1 MTSLTSPLDDTALP
15 KDDTADR
22 AMDRYRSLS
31 TELAEQDLTFLG
43 SAPYVYHC
51 HHFNLFHD
59 QTIDDALG
67 EEAGF
72 QVKSRAAH
80 RASRHLLADAV
91 ESLGD
96 STPAARLAAAQGVF
110 SWLGHGKLQI
120 GADAS
125 GGTAH
130 GEYLHYSYAWRE
142 KYGRR
147 VRRTQPMDA
156 FAAGFAAAA
165 VEVAFDLPAESMGVE
180 ETDCFV
186 NKAPSCSF
194 RLTPRQA
201 AQSASP
207 GDLVV
212 PASTVQVG
220 RAEIEPHLATPE
232 CGVQEERIATV
243 ARGLKDFVLGLDSDD
258 TGLMQGFGVFV
269 TRHLTAYYNA
279 TAFETLHRIE
289 RERPQMVPVVE
300 ELFGESGHVCVFY
313 TLGNIMLSAEW
324 EALAGAPSGN
334 VADTVTSCVAICRAL
349 GFGHWTV
356 AEVDDDRLVLRGS
369 SNYEAPYYLA
379 RWGASETARSYFLA
393 SSARAMMRL
402 AHGVD
407 WANRPT
413 LDDTLYQ
420 SLFKK
425 GVPWKADITRCLTR
439 GDDQCEVVV
448 TRDA

>member
-1 MTSLTSPLDDTALP
+1 MTSPSVSVSPPTTSPAQNSM
-15 KDDTADR
+15 A
-22 AMDRYRSLS
+22 RYRDLS
-31 TELAEQDLTFLG
+31 TELAAQDLTFLG
-43 SAPYVYHC
+43 TTPYVYHC

-67 EEAGF
+67 EEVGF
-72 QVKSRAAH
+72 AVKARAAH
-80 RASRHLLADAV
+80 RAARHLLTNV
-91 ESLGD
+91 TTELGA
-96 STPAARLAAAQGVF
+96 STPAERLAAAQGVF
-110 SWLGHGKLQI
+110 SWLGHGRLRVD
-120 GADAS
+120 ADA
-125 GGTAH
+125 GGGVAR

-147 VRRTQPMDA
+147 VRRAHPMDA

-165 VEVAFDLPAESMGVE
+165 VEIAFDLDAESLAST
-180 ETDCFV
+180 ETECFV
-186 NKAPSCSF
+186 NKAPSCTF
-194 RLTPRQA
+194 ALTPRTPRPTP
-201 AQSASP
+201 SASA
-207 GDLVV
+207 V
-212 PASTVQVG
+212 PEIG
-220 RAEIEPHLATPE
+220 RSAIEPHLAPPE
-232 CGVQEERIATV
+232 SGVDEERITQV
-243 ARGLKDFVLGLDSDD
+243 SRLLKDFVLGLESDD

-269 TRHLTAYYNA
+269 TRHLTGYYNA
-279 TAFETLHRIE
+279 TAFETLHRVE
-289 RERPQMVPVVE
+289 RARPQMVPVVE
-300 ELFGESGHVCVFY
+300 ELFAESGHVCVFY
-313 TLGNIMLSAEW
+313 TLGNILQSAEW
-324 EALAGAPSGN
+324 EALAGAPSGD
-334 VADTVTSCVAICRAL
+334 VAETVTSCVAICRAL

-379 RWGASETARSYFLA
+379 RWGKSQTARSYFLA

-407 WANRPT
+407 WASRPT

-448 TRDA
+448 